1 MIDQSDSNVIA
12 WSSSGK
18 SFTVLDVKRFE
29 TETLPKY
36 FNHGKFSS
44 FVRQL
49 NFYGFQK
56 LRSDPDLQKHT
67 EHIRFSHEFFLRGQP
82 ELLQKIKRT
91 TAQKPSNGD
100 VEDNHVESLQQTVEM
115 LQQKIKIL
123 EASMDKKVENT
134 ALALTEGY
142 IVRIRNLE
150 ESYERLLSG
159 ILQNFSSP
167 HSTITPSWVTTI
179 PSINHSS
186 SLLNFVR
193 SNPQA

>member
-1 MIDQSDSNVIA
+1 MIDQSDNDVIA

-29 TETLPKY
+29 AETLPKY

-67 EHIRFSHEFFLRGQP
+67 EHIRFSHEFFVRGQP
-82 ELLQKIKRT
+82 EMLQKIKRT
-91 TAQKPSNGD
+91 TAQKQSSEEI
-100 VEDNHVESLQQTVEM
+100 EDSHVECLQQTVEM

-123 EASMDKKVENT
+123 EASMDKKVEST
-134 ALALTEGY
+134 ALALSEGY
-142 IVRIRNLE
+142 MIRIRNLE
-150 ESYERLLSG
+150 ESYERLLTG
-159 ILQNFSSP
+159 ILHNFPPP
-167 HSTITPSWVTTI
+167 HASATPSWMSALPTL
-179 PSINHSS
+179 SHSS
-186 SLLNFVR
+186 NLLNFVR
-193 SNPQA
+193 SNP

>member
-1 MIDQSDSNVIA
+1 MVDQSDSSVIA
-12 WSSSGK
+12 WSSSGH

-29 TETLPKY
+29 AEILPKY

-67 EHIRFSHEFFLRGQP
+67 EHIRFSHEFFRKGQP
-82 ELLQKIKRT
+82 ELLLKIKRT
-91 TAQKPSNGD
+91 TALKQSS
-100 VEDNHVESLQQTVEM
+100 EETEESHVEYLQKTVEM

-123 EASMDKKVENT
+123 EASMDKKVEST

-142 IVRIRNLE
+142 MIRIRNLE
-150 ESYERLLSG
+150 ESYERLLTG
-159 ILQNFSSP
+159 ILQNFSSS
-167 HSTITPSWVTTI
+167 HATVTPSWVTST
-179 PSINHSS
+179 PSISHQNR
-186 SLLNFVR
+186 LMNFVR
-193 SNPQA
+193 SNP